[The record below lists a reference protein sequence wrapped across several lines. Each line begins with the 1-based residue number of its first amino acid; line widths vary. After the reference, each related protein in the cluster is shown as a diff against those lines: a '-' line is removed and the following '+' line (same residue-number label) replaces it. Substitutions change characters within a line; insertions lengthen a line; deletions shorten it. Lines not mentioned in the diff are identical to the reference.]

1 MECGD
6 LSPLLVGGGWTPDR
20 RIKPQTGGCDLSQR
34 PRRRLAGALQRR
46 RKKTLSTNERD
57 LIVGGQAVIEGV
69 MMRTPNAYAV
79 AVRKADGTIVNISAR
94 LPKWSDKYPLLK
106 LPVLRGSAVL
116 VQSMGL
122 GIKALNY
129 SANEAF
135 GDAQEAETKEVR
147 VALTPAVIEGEGDFA
162 GLTGAIPGL
171 FPVPTQKRAKDEM
184 KKGGT
189 AAAAGSIIFAMIF
202 NLLLF
207 VAAPLLLTNAL
218 FIGAGWAPSPAATET
233 TAGSRQTPGA
243 AANVSDG
250 SSTNAGSETVN
261 DAWYSRGRRTVKTY
275 LHPVRPSVAFNLID
289 GGIRMSFFLIMIFS
303 FSLLKDIRRVF
314 EYHGAEHKTVF
325 TWEKGLA
332 LTVANARPQP
342 RQHPRCGTS
351 FLMVVMLV
359 SIALFSVIK
368 FDSLVYNFL
377 VRVALVPLVA
387 GLSYEIIRLSAKKE
401 SGWFF
406 KLITKPGVWLQNIT
420 TQEPDDGQL
429 EVAIEALKESL
440 KLEPQTGEAALAPLS

>member
-1 MECGD
+1 M
-6 LSPLLVGGGWTPDR
+6 
-20 RIKPQTGGCDLSQR
+20 
-34 PRRRLAGALQRR
+34 
-46 RKKTLSTNERD
+46 STNERD

-116 VQSMGL
+116 VQSLGL

-135 GDAQEAETKEVR
+135 ADAEEAEAKDVR

-162 GLTGAIPGL
+162 GVTGAVPGL
-171 FPVPTQKRAKDEM
+171 FPIPTQKRAKDEL
-184 KKGGT
+184 KRGGT
-189 AAAAGSIIFAMIF
+189 SAAAGSIIFAIIF
-202 NLLLF
+202 NILLF
-207 VAAPLLLTNAL
+207 IAAPLLLTNAL
-218 FIGAGWAPSPAATET
+218 FIAAGWATPPSPAAVSATAVPNSGSAT
-233 TAGSRQTPGA
+233 ATAGDSADQVV
-243 AANVSDG
+243 AN
-250 SSTNAGSETVN
+250 E
-261 DAWYSRGRRTVKTY
+261 AWYVRTWRSVRTY
-275 LHPVRPSVAFNLID
+275 LRPVRPSISFNLID
-289 GGIRMSFFLIMIFS
+289 GLIRMTFFLIMIFS

-314 EYHGAEHKTVF
+314 QYHGAEHKTVF
-325 TWEKGLA
+325 TWEAGLP
-332 LTVANARPQP
+332 LTVDNARPQP

-359 SIALFSVIK
+359 SIVLFSVIK
-368 FDSLVYNFL
+368 FDSLLYNFL
-377 VRVALVPLVA
+377 VRLALFPLVA

-401 SGWFF
+401 GGWVF
-406 KLITKPGVWLQNIT
+406 KWITRPGVWLQNIT
-420 TQEPDDGQL
+420 TQEPDDQQL

-440 KLEPQTGEAALAPLS
+440 KLEPQSGEPALAPLS

>member
-1 MECGD
+1 MLFVGQTF
-6 LSPLLVGGGWTPDR
+6 LSVPLITKAIP
-20 RIKPQTGGCDLSQR
+20 
-34 PRRRLAGALQRR
+34 
-46 RKKTLSTNERD
+46 LSTNERD

-94 LPKWSDKYPLLK
+94 MPKWSDKYPLLK

-135 GDAQEAETKEVR
+135 GDAQEADEREVK

-162 GLTGAIPGL
+162 GLTGAVPGL

-189 AAAAGSIIFAMIF
+189 AAAAGSIVIAMLF

-207 VAAPLLLTNAL
+207 VAAPLLLTNAI
-218 FIGAGWAPSPAATET
+218 FVGAGWAPSAAATAPATVAPSAQSPSSTT
-233 TAGSRQTPGA
+233 TADETP
-243 AANVSDG
+243 
-250 SSTNAGSETVN
+250 
-261 DAWYSRGRRTVKTY
+261 AWYTRAWSTTKTY
-275 LHPVRPSVAFNLID
+275 LHPVRPSVGFNLID
-289 GGIRMSFFLIMIFS
+289 GVIRMSFFLIMIFS
-303 FSLLKDIRRVF
+303 FSLIKDIRRVF

-325 TWEKGLA
+325 TWEAGLP
-332 LTVANARPQP
+332 LTVENARPQP

-377 VRVALVPLVA
+377 VRVALVPVVA
-387 GLSYEIIRLSAKKE
+387 GLSYEIIRLSARKE

-406 KLITKPGVWLQNIT
+406 KLITLPGVWLQNIT
-420 TQEPDDGQL
+420 TQEPDDQQL

>member
-1 MECGD
+1 LVRGSLAPRSSRRSFCSGQAATGRSD
-6 LSPLLVGGGWTPDR
+6 QSADWSALSKKG
-20 RIKPQTGGCDLSQR
+20 I
-34 PRRRLAGALQRR
+34 
-46 RKKTLSTNERD
+46 KTLSTNERD

-79 AVRKADGTIVNISAR
+79 AVRKADGTIVNIAAR

-106 LPVLRGSAVL
+106 LPILRGSAVL

-135 GDAQEAETKEVR
+135 GDAQEAEASETSELR

-162 GLTGAIPGL
+162 GLTGAVPGL
-171 FPVPTQKRAKDEM
+171 FPVPTQTRAKDEM

-202 NLLLF
+202 NVLLF

-218 FIGAGWAPSPAATET
+218 FIGAGWAPAAAASTVPAVAAGQQVAAT
-233 TAGSRQTPGA
+233 AGDSE
-243 AANVSDG
+243 AANSG
-250 SSTNAGSETVN
+250 AGDS
-261 DAWYSRGRRTVKTY
+261 WYGHGWRAIKTY

-289 GGIRMSFFLIMIFS
+289 GLIRMSFFLIMIFS

-325 TWEKGLA
+325 TWEAGLP

-377 VRVALVPLVA
+377 VRLALVPLVA

-406 KLITKPGVWLQNIT
+406 KVITRPGVWLQNIT
-420 TQEPDDGQL
+420 TQEPDDQQL

-440 KLEPQTGEAALAPLS
+440 KLEPQSTEPALAPLS

>member
-1 MECGD
+1 M
-6 LSPLLVGGGWTPDR
+6 STP
-20 RIKPQTGGCDLSQR
+20 
-34 PRRRLAGALQRR
+34 
-46 RKKTLSTNERD
+46 ERD

-69 MMRTPNAYAV
+69 MMRTPNAYAI
-79 AVRKADGTIVNISAR
+79 AVRKADGTIVNTAAR

-106 LPVLRGSAVL
+106 WPVLRGGAVL

-135 GDAQEAETKEVR
+135 AEAAAAEEVQI
-147 VALTPAVIEGEGDFA
+147 ALSPAVIEGEGDFA
-162 GLTGAIPGL
+162 GLTGAVPGL
-171 FPVPTQKRAKDEM
+171 FPVPTKKRSRDEL
-184 KKGGT
+184 KKGNT
-189 AAAAGSIIFAMIF
+189 AAATGSIIFALIF
-202 NLLLF
+202 NILLF

-218 FIGAGWAPSPAATET
+218 FIAAGWATTPAAVTSTSATSGAAGTT
-233 TAGSRQTPGA
+233 TAAESSNTVAPAPTANTPWYESA
-243 AANVSDG
+243 W
-250 SSTNAGSETVN
+250 STV
-261 DAWYSRGRRTVKTY
+261 RTY

-289 GGIRMSFFLIMIFS
+289 GLIRMTFFLIMIFS

-325 TWEKGLA
+325 TWEAGLP
-332 LTVANARPQP
+332 LTVENARPQP

-359 SIALFSVIK
+359 AIVLFSLIK
-368 FDSLVYNFL
+368 FDSLLLNFL
-377 VRVALVPLVA
+377 VRIVLMPVVA

-401 SGWFF
+401 SSWFF
-406 KLITKPGVWLQNIT
+406 KLMTRPGVWLQNIT
-420 TQEPDDGQL
+420 TQEPDDQQL

-440 KLEPQTGEAALAPLS
+440 KLEPQTAQPAPAPLS

>member
-1 MECGD
+1 M
-6 LSPLLVGGGWTPDR
+6 
-20 RIKPQTGGCDLSQR
+20 
-34 PRRRLAGALQRR
+34 
-46 RKKTLSTNERD
+46 STNERD

-69 MMRTPNAYAV
+69 MMRTPNAYAI

-106 LPVLRGSAVL
+106 LPILRGGAVL

-122 GIKALNY
+122 GIKALNF

-135 GDAQEAETKEVR
+135 AEAEEAEAKEVK

-162 GLTGAIPGL
+162 GVTGAVPGL
-171 FPVPTQKRAKDEM
+171 FPVPTEKRSGDEL

-189 AAAAGSIIFAMIF
+189 AAAAGSIIFAIIF
-202 NLLLF
+202 NMLLF

-218 FIGAGWAPSPAATET
+218 FIAAGWAPAPAAISVEATNVQT
-233 TAGSRQTPGA
+233 QTAGNA
-243 AANVSDG
+243 
-250 SSTNAGSETVN
+250 STASPQASEP
-261 DAWYSRGRRTVKTY
+261 AWYARAWNSVGTY
-275 LHPVRPSVAFNLID
+275 LHPVRPSISFNLID
-289 GGIRMSFFLIMIFS
+289 GLIRMTFFLIMIFS

-325 TWEKGLA
+325 TWEAGLP
-332 LTVANARPQP
+332 LTVENARPQP

-359 SIALFSVIK
+359 SIILFSVIK
-368 FDSLVYNFL
+368 FDSLLYNFL
-377 VRVALVPLVA
+377 VRLALMPLVA
-387 GLSYEIIRLSAKKE
+387 GLSYEIIRLSARKE
-401 SGWFF
+401 SSWFF
-406 KLITKPGVWLQNIT
+406 KIMTLPGVWLQNIT
-420 TQEPDDGQL
+420 TQEPDDQQL

-440 KLEPQTGEAALAPLS
+440 KLEPQQSEAALAPMS

>member
-1 MECGD
+1 LIRKLSGQQEC
-6 LSPLLVGGGWTPDR
+6 LSYKV
-20 RIKPQTGGCDLSQR
+20 I
-34 PRRRLAGALQRR
+34 
-46 RKKTLSTNERD
+46 TLSTNERD

-79 AVRKADGTIVNISAR
+79 AVRKADGTIVNIAAR

-135 GDAQEAETKEVR
+135 GDAEQAEAREMK

-162 GLTGAIPGL
+162 GLTGAVPGL
-171 FPVPTQKRAKDEM
+171 FPVPTQQSAKDEM

-189 AAAAGSIIFAMIF
+189 AAAAGSIVVAMIF
-202 NLLLF
+202 NILLF

-218 FIGAGWAPSPAATET
+218 FIGAGWAPAPAPAAAVSNQP
-233 TAGSRQTPGA
+233 AGTTPG
-243 AANVSDG
+243 
-250 SSTNAGSETVN
+250 ETVSTTDN
-261 DAWYSRGRRTVKTY
+261 PASEAAWYSRAWTTVRTY

-289 GGIRMSFFLIMIFS
+289 GLIRMTFFLIMIFS

-325 TWEKGLA
+325 TWEAGLP

-368 FDSLVYNFL
+368 FDSLIYNFL
-377 VRVALVPLVA
+377 VRLALVPLVA

-401 SGWFF
+401 GGWFF
-406 KLITKPGVWLQNIT
+406 KVITKPGVWLQNIT
-420 TQEPDDGQL
+420 TQEPDDQQL

-440 KLEPQTGEAALAPLS
+440 KLEPQPGEAAMAPLS